1 MELSEMYNKDKLIDT
16 RDTINEHLNKLYS
29 EELSIDNYSERR
41 NLIDALEFCLEL
53 VKQNIE
59 VLAMADLMSITLN

>member
-16 RDTINEHLNKLYS
+16 RDAINEHLNKLYS

-59 VLAMADLMSITLN
+59 VLVMADLMSINLK